1 MDRLKARVSRE
12 ARDSASRFRWREW
25 AVGSYSAQL
34 TCPVFIGRTAE
45 RDTLSNLLEQ
55 THSGTGWVALIC
67 GEAGVG
73 KSRLVTEVKTS
84 AASQGYALLQG
95 NCFQADV
102 AFPYAPF
109 LDLFRSRFADIFLL
123 AKGQEEL
130 PFAQELARFLP
141 DVAVLLPNSQTPPPT
156 SSLDPAQAQRRLFSL
171 LLRFFTEQS
180 MRQPLL
186 FIMEDLHWSDEA
198 SLDLLT
204 YLVSRLRDL
213 PILFTLTSQ
222 RRRIA

>member
-1 MDRLKARVSRE
+1 MDRLKARVSR
-12 ARDSASRFRWREW
+12 ASRDSASRIRWREW

-45 RDTLSNLLEQ
+45 RDTLSNLLEHAQ
-55 THSGTGWVALIC
+55 WTGWVALIC

-84 AASQGYALLQG
+84 AASRGYALLQG

-109 LDLFRSRFADIFLL
+109 LDLFRSRFADIILL

-171 LLRFFTEQS
+171 LLRFFTDS
-180 MRQPLL
+180 PCGSHCSSSWKTCIGVTRP
-186 FIMEDLHWSDEA
+186 A
-198 SLDLLT
+198 ST
-204 YLVSRLRDL
+204 CS
-213 PILFTLTSQ
+213 PTW
-222 RRRIA
+222 